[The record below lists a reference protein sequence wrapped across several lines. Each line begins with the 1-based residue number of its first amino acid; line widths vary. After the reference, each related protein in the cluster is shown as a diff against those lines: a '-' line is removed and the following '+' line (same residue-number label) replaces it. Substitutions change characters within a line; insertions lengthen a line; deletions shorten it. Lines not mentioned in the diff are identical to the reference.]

1 MRRCYRG
8 AALVFGGV
16 LMTTSLASSDSC
28 SRGIITVYAA
38 EDVQSEELT
47 TAFQEDVQIGE
58 ENVETEI
65 PAEGEEVIESE
76 EPSLE
81 APAEETMPEVVEEA
95 EEMPEDMEEPVMT
108 EDSAEAEDVVAAAS
122 DNSYGLGEQEYQILL
137 KIVEAEAGGEDTTG
151 KMLVANVVM
160 NRVRSAQFPNT
171 ISEVVYQRSEGRTQ
185 FSPTADGRIDKVT
198 ISTDTIEAVA
208 RVMSGEDVS
217 AGALYFRAISS
228 KEGWFDQSLNRVL
241 EHGNH
246 IFYTM

>member
-1 MRRCYRG
+1 MLSRCCACLWG
-8 AALVFGGV
+8 
-16 LMTTSLASSDSC
+16 SPHDNKP
-28 SRGIITVYAA
+28 GILRLLQQRYN
-38 EDVQSEELT
+38 EELT

-65 PAEGEEVIESE
+65 PTEGEEVIKSE
-76 EPSLE
+76 EASLE
-81 APAEETMPEVVEEA
+81 APTEETTPEETEEVLEEPAETEEEA
-95 EEMPEDMEEPVMT
+95 EAEEVI
-108 EDSAEAEDVVAAAS
+108 SVAS

-160 NRVRSAQFPNT
+160 NRVRSAQFPDT
-171 ISEVVYQRSEGRTQ
+171 ISEVVYERSEGRAQ

-198 ISTDTIEAVA
+198 ISSDTIEAVA

>member
-1 MRRCYRG
+1 
-8 AALVFGGV
+8 
-16 LMTTSLASSDSC
+16 MTTSLASSDSC
-28 SRGIITVYAA
+28 SRGIMTVYAA
-38 EDVQSEELT
+38 EDVQNEELT

-65 PAEGEEVIESE
+65 PTEGEEVIKSE
-76 EPSLE
+76 EASLE
-81 APAEETMPEVVEEA
+81 APTEETTPEETEEVLEEPAETEEEA
-95 EEMPEDMEEPVMT
+95 EAEEVI
-108 EDSAEAEDVVAAAS
+108 SVAS
-122 DNSYGLGEQEYQILL
+122 NNSYGLGEQEYQILL

-160 NRVRSAQFPNT
+160 NRVRSAQFPDT
-171 ISEVVYQRSEGRTQ
+171 ISEVVYERSEGRAQ

-198 ISTDTIEAVA
+198 ISSDTIEAVA

>member
-1 MRRCYRG
+1 M
-8 AALVFGGV
+8 
-16 LMTTSLASSDSC
+16 
-28 SRGIITVYAA
+28 
-38 EDVQSEELT
+38 
-47 TAFQEDVQIGE
+47 
-58 ENVETEI
+58 
-65 PAEGEEVIESE
+65 
-76 EPSLE
+76 
-81 APAEETMPEVVEEA
+81 
-95 EEMPEDMEEPVMT
+95 
-108 EDSAEAEDVVAAAS
+108 AS

-160 NRVRSAQFPNT
+160 NRVRSAQFPDT
-171 ISEVVYQRSEGRTQ
+171 ISEVVYERSEGRAQ

-198 ISTDTIEAVA
+198 ISSDTIEAVA

>member
-1 MRRCYRG
+1 MCRCYRG

-28 SRGIITVYAA
+28 SRGIMTVYAA
-38 EDVQSEELT
+38 EDVQNEELT

-65 PAEGEEVIESE
+65 PTEGEEVIKSE
-76 EPSLE
+76 EASLE
-81 APAEETMPEVVEEA
+81 APTEETTPEKTEEVLEEPAETEEEA
-95 EEMPEDMEEPVMT
+95 EAEEVI
-108 EDSAEAEDVVAAAS
+108 SVAS

-160 NRVRSAQFPNT
+160 NRVRSAQFPDT
-171 ISEVVYQRSEGRTQ
+171 ISEVVYERSEGRAQ

-198 ISTDTIEAVA
+198 ISSDTIEAVA

>member
-16 LMTTSLASSDSC
+16 LMTTSFASSDSC
-28 SRGIITVYAA
+28 SKAVMTVYAA
-38 EDVQSEELT
+38 EDERNEELT

-65 PAEGEEVIESE
+65 PSEGEEIVEPEETPVEVPTEEAVEEEAGMPEESE
-76 EPSLE
+76 VPEE
-81 APAEETMPEVVEEA
+81 APEVAEEEEETEEVIPAV
-95 EEMPEDMEEPVMT
+95 
-108 EDSAEAEDVVAAAS
+108 S
-122 DNSYGLGEQEYQILL
+122 DNSFGLGEQEYQILL

-160 NRVRSAQFPNT
+160 NRVRSGQFPNT
-171 ISEVVYQRSEGRTQ
+171 ISEVVYQRSEGKAQ
-185 FSPTADGRIDKVT
+185 FSPTADGRIDQVT
-198 ISTDTIEAVA
+198 VSSDTVEAVS
-208 RVMSGEDVS
+208 RVMSEEDLS
-217 AGALYFRAISS
+217 AGAMYFRATGS

-246 IFYTM
+246 IFYAM

>member
-1 MRRCYRG
+1 M
-8 AALVFGGV
+8 
-16 LMTTSLASSDSC
+16 TSLTSLNSC
-28 SRGIITVYAA
+28 SFGSMTVYAA
-38 EDVQSEELT
+38 EDALTEELK
-47 TAFQEDVQIGE
+47 TAFQEDVLTGE
-58 ENVETEI
+58 GNVEADI
-65 PAEGEEVIESE
+65 
-76 EPSLE
+76 
-81 APAEETMPEVVEEA
+81 PAEETAVEPEPEAAEPAVEEEPAA
-95 EEMPEDMEEPVMT
+95 ETASVPAQIT
-108 EDSAEAEDVVAAAS
+108 GSSFSLEA
-122 DNSYGLGEQEYQILL
+122 QEYQVLL

-160 NRVRSAQFPNT
+160 NRVRSAQFPDT
-171 ISEVVYQRSEGRTQ
+171 ISEVVYERSEGRAQ

-198 ISTDTIEAVA
+198 ISSDTIEAVA

>member
-1 MRRCYRG
+1 M
-8 AALVFGGV
+8 
-16 LMTTSLASSDSC
+16 
-28 SRGIITVYAA
+28 TVYAA
-38 EDVQSEELT
+38 EDVQNEELT

-65 PAEGEEVIESE
+65 PTEGEEVIKSE
-76 EPSLE
+76 EASLE
-81 APAEETMPEVVEEA
+81 APTEETTPEETEEVLEEPAETEEEA
-95 EEMPEDMEEPVMT
+95 EAEEVI
-108 EDSAEAEDVVAAAS
+108 SVAS

-160 NRVRSAQFPNT
+160 NRVRSAQFPDT
-171 ISEVVYQRSEGRTQ
+171 ISEVVYERSEGRAQ

-198 ISTDTIEAVA
+198 ISSDTIEAVA